1 MIYFSTIKIFLKGD
15 TMGVIKYQV
24 FVSSTYEDLKEE
36 RKEVTQ
42 AILECDCFPA
52 GMELFPASNRS
63 QWDIIK
69 KVIDESDF
77 YLVVIAG
84 RYGSMGIDDSGAKVS
99 YTEMEFDYAMKN
111 GKPILA
117 LIHEDIDQLPSSKT
131 EKNANKIR
139 KLKKFYEKACAGR
152 VIKKWNNKDNLK
164 SAVLSA
170 IVDLKEETEAVG
182 WIKANYSID
191 KAGYKIFEEQRMAY
205 TGQISHI
212 KKELNKVHRDIDEK
226 NRYCV
231 DLEKKIDRLT
241 KITNEFYQ
249 REENRGIFWVMLAE
263 INFKYEYFMS
273 KHDNLQ
279 SDLAE
284 ECNRDLSC
292 EEINFLRYYNHD
304 SLWENATRS
313 SFEINLLYDK
323 MQNDEKGKYINGIK
337 TSLKDYISEDDLL
350 VVSDECIA
358 NLFATCF
365 FLIRTFKTEKVVS
378 LKNMIL
384 EKRNGLFVVC
394 NEVMSELWEIEIAL
408 CENDD

>member
-1 MIYFSTIKIFLKGD
+1 MD
-15 TMGVIKYQV
+15 NVKYQV

-52 GMELFPASNRS
+52 GMELFPASDRS
-63 QWDIIK
+63 QWEIIK

-84 RYGSMGIDDSGAKVS
+84 KYGSMGIDDSGAKVS

-111 GKPILA
+111 KKPILA

-131 EKNANKIR
+131 EKNANKIK
-139 KLKKFYEKACAGR
+139 KLKKFYEKARTGR

-170 IVDLKEETEAVG
+170 IVELKKKTDAVG

-191 KAGYKIFEEQRMAY
+191 KASYKIFEEQRLSY
-205 TGQISHI
+205 TAQISQI
-212 KKELNKVHRDIDEK
+212 EKELDKAHRDIDKK
-226 NRYCV
+226 NRYCI
-231 DLEKKIDRLT
+231 DLENKIDRLT
-241 KITNEFYQ
+241 SIANEFYR

-279 SDLAE
+279 FDLAE

-304 SLWENATRS
+304 SVWKNATRS

-323 MQNDEKGKYINGIK
+323 MQNDKKVKYINEIK
-337 TSLKDYISEDDLL
+337 TSLKDYISDDDLL

-358 NLFATCF
+358 NLFAICF
-365 FLIRTFKTEKVVS
+365 FLIRSYKTEKVIS
-378 LKNMIL
+378 LKEMIL
-384 EKRNGLFVVC
+384 EKRNGMFGVC
-394 NEVMSELWEIEIAL
+394 NEIMSELWEIEIAL
-408 CENDD
+408 SENDC